1 MFAGT
6 GLGWQNPAGSCPLPT
21 LDVLARYAVETNC
34 YQLIFF
40 LAGYYQLI
48 VAHANGA
55 ADWHP
60 LGKQPT
66 GQAFCAN

>member
-1 MFAGT
+1 MGRYHLTAE
-6 GLGWQNPAGSCPLPT
+6 GLMN
-21 LDVLARYAVETNC
+21 DVLARYAVETNC

>member
-1 MFAGT
+1 MGRYHLTAEGPM
-6 GLGWQNPAGSCPLPT
+6 N
-21 LDVLARYAVETNC
+21 DVLARYAVETNC